1 MSGIGRQST
10 PLTQL
15 PKSCSSS
22 IQFFESVSKLIELF
36 SRDFY
41 SCVQLLQSVWGART
55 PFFHRL
61 IGLKSEV
68 YWLSSEIAVLT
79 LRVWLTMAIFFP
91 LDSYNSLPKTQILG
105 QFRSRRFVGASW
117 KFGDYA
123 RDSKIDHS
131 WSKRKVFYL
140 FFSPQHNTTNSTP
153 H

>member
-1 MSGIGRQST
+1 MYIFASYLNLVLVQSNFSKVFPSWLSYFLEIFIAASSCCKVSGVLE
-10 PLTQL
+10 PL
-15 PKSCSSS
+15 
-22 IQFFESVSKLIELF
+22 
-36 SRDFY
+36 
-41 SCVQLLQSVWGART
+41 
-55 PFFHRL
+55 FFHRL

-91 LDSYNSLPKTQILG
+91 LHSYNSLLKTQILG

-117 KFGDYA
+117 KFGAYA